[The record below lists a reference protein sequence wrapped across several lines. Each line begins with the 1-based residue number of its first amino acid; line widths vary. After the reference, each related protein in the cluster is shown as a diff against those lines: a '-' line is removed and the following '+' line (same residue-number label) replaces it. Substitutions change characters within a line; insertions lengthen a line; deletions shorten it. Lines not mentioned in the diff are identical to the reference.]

1 MTDGR
6 VRRRR
11 TLGLSVAVCAFLSAC
26 DVASGGNG
34 GEETLLKP
42 TANAS
47 SASNAKG
54 LGGTALESSAV
65 EGFTV
70 SRLADPHDVQVARD
84 DCAPL
89 AQAFSGAVIG
99 RPVSTEVREAT
110 GEGAKAAIVLAEYS
124 GNLAQSVMD
133 TLAVSA
139 AECADG
145 FTATV
150 DGVERKFEKA
160 APEIAPEGADQVMG
174 LGAVVRGDGA
184 ETPVKAVV
192 LRKGNIVAY
201 LSAVPDGGAAEG
213 FSVPAVVINA
223 QLAKLG

>member
-1 MTDGR
+1 MGR
-6 VRRRR
+6 WGRSGLTGV
-11 TLGLSVAVCAFLSAC
+11 LGMLLSAC
-26 DVASGGNG
+26 SVASGGG
-34 GEETLLKP
+34 GGTAEDLLKP
-42 TANAS
+42 VTQESGTAEAR
-47 SASNAKG
+47 G
-54 LGGTALESSAV
+54 LGKLSLASREVDGFAV
-65 EGFTV
+65 
-70 SRLADPHDVQVARD
+70 SQADGLREVQVAQD
-84 DCAPL
+84 GCAPL
-89 AQAFSGAVIG
+89 GRALSGVVVG
-99 RPVSTEVREAT
+99 EPVSMEVREAV
-110 GEGAKAAIVLAEYS
+110 GEGAAVTIALAEYAD
-124 GNLAQSVMD
+124 GQAESVMD

-160 APEIAPEGADQVMG
+160 APEIAPEGADQAMG

-184 ETPVKAVV
+184 ETPVKAMV

-213 FSVPAVVINA
+213 FSVPAVVVNA